1 MAGSYK
7 FKIQEIAE
15 MLAEDDGKDYY
26 DLSTK
31 EQMEYY
37 KKAYEDYLDRDL
49 NATGGS
55 MKNAKTENK
64 MMADAGMMDP
74 TIDPKK
80 VKQVRQM
87 TKMGS
92 DVSTISS
99 ITGLSEKQVKEIIQ
113 RSEKLAMGGRPGFAR
128 GMDPEDMPEQE
139 DIPTDEYLDLLKS
152 LGAGRDQE
160 AGIRSLMKETAS
172 YDANEK
178 ELMRLVDEFM
188 ERGFSL
194 QEAIE
199 EAKRELEE
207 KSVRRKAPSIKLAE
221 YRPGD
226 YDPILLEDYEKYVYD
241 MQEQGLEP
249 MPIGDYIRM
258 ILSEARMG
266 VKTGGITSVM

>member
-160 AGIRSLMKETAS
+160 AGIRSLKRRMAS
-172 YDANEK
+172 DPNPMAERSDIAVDLFGK
-178 ELMRLVDEFM
+178 PLELLSEEEM
-188 ERGFSL
+188 EM
-194 QEAIE
+194 
-199 EAKRELEE
+199 
-207 KSVRRKAPSIKLAE
+207 
-221 YRPGD
+221 
-226 YDPILLEDYEKYVYD
+226 LEDYIRDKMGMKPKAKSIKMAEGIDEMLLEEYQKYVYD
-241 MQEQGLEP
+241 MEEQGLQP
-249 MPIGDYIRM
+249 MDLRQFIDQIRA
-258 ILSEARMG
+258 EARMD
-266 VKTGGITSVM
+266 VKSGGITSVM